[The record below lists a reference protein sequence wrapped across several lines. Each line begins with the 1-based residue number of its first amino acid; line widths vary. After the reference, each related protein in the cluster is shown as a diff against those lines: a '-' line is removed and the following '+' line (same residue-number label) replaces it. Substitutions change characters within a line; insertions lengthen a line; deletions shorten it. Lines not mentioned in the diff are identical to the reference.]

1 MHTCHPS
8 HREQQNTAKH
18 STELSKQCGK
28 QLSTHSGQPIRGP
41 LIISVPAVTQ
51 PEARGQRPEA
61 PCGTDGAAGDTRTCT
76 TRKYVRTE
84 AGRRAVCGAVRC
96 RCAAGAGVP
105 LYEER
110 GVGVWVWGGVVG
122 AQFSWC
128 LGGACIPIAPHPDT
142 LAHALQEY
150 KGRLCWGKLWYC
162 GTVVQLQ

>member
-1 MHTCHPS
+1 MAQTGPQGTHAPAQRANMC
-8 HREQQNTAKH
+8 A
-18 STELSKQCGK
+18 LKQGGA
-28 QLSTHSGQPIRGP
+28 QF
-41 LIISVPAVTQ
+41 AVL
-51 PEARGQRPEA
+51 
-61 PCGTDGAAGDTRTCT
+61 
-76 TRKYVRTE
+76 
-84 AGRRAVCGAVRC
+84 
-96 RCAAGAGVP
+96 CAAGAGAP

-162 GTVVQLQ
+162 GTVVQLP